1 MSEHTRTGR
10 TSLRLVK
17 PDEQLAPD
25 PFAAPALRY
34 RAPGTAPRPV
44 PRPLLPSTG
53 QARAP
58 DQRAS
63 DDGTG
68 PVPAPE
74 REKPS

>member
-17 PDEQLAPD
+17 PDEHLAPD
-25 PFAAPALRY
+25 PFAAPVLRY
-34 RAPGTAPRPV
+34 RASGTAPRPV
-44 PRPLLPSTG
+44 PRPLPSTG

-68 PVPAPE
+68 PVPAPARDE
-74 REKPS
+74 PS

>member
-1 MSEHTRTGR
+1 MPEHTRTGR
-10 TSLRLVK
+10 RSLRLVNL
-17 PDEQLAPD
+17 DEHLVTN

-34 RAPGTAPRPV
+34 RAPGTTPRPV
-44 PRPLLPSTG
+44 PRPLPSTG

-63 DDGTG
+63 GHGTG
-68 PVPAPE
+68 PAPAQE